1 MSNKKCTIIEIVADY
16 IYFVMTG
23 TQLEI
28 NEYCKTLK
36 NKYNNNYDYISI
48 RLDIPISF
56 TCDTLEKNYGKIFIE
71 SGSESAQSY
80 AFAHDSYIIKNKNE
94 SVETLFNGKRTH
106 MLMVLEN
113 DGINKRLRFP
123 KLELHDQD
131 DPEEVVLEWV
141 KDTTGYIPKTLKKTI
156 KPISIVGFNDDI
168 LVYTAKI

>member
-1 MSNKKCTIIEIVADY
+1 
-16 IYFVMTG
+16 
-23 TQLEI
+23 
-28 NEYCKTLK
+28 
-36 NKYNNNYDYISI
+36 
-48 RLDIPISF
+48 
-56 TCDTLEKNYGKIFIE
+56 
-71 SGSESAQSY
+71 
-80 AFAHDSYIIKNKNE
+80 
-94 SVETLFNGKRTH
+94 
-106 MLMVLEN
+106 MVLEN